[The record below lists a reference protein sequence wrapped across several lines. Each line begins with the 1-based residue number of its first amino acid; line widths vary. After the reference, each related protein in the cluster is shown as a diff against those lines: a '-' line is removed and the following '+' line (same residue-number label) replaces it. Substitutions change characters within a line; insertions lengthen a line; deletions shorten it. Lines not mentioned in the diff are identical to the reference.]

1 MNSVKEFLDH
11 PQLTARSRWTEI
23 GSEVGTLRALPPP
36 VVMENVKPTMGDVP
50 SLGQH
55 TVAIL
60 EELGFAPD
68 VVAKWK
74 SEAVI

>member
-1 MNSVKEFLDH
+1 M
-11 PQLTARSRWTEI
+11 
-23 GSEVGTLRALPPP
+23 LRALPPP
-36 VVMENVKPTMGDVP
+36 VVIENVQPTMGDVP

-60 EELGFAPD
+60 KELGFAPD